1 MNRYVQPIRPQRR
14 PAGSGGFDGL
24 RASLTGY
31 RGAMV
36 IVDDPD
42 VIAALAD
49 PGGYLGTEYL
59 NSAFVDV
66 LARQIN

>member
-1 MNRYVQPIRPQRR
+1 M
-14 PAGSGGFDGL
+14 
-24 RASLTGY
+24 TGY